1 MPTRASIAIRHYAL
15 ASENAVGDPWS
26 VTGISPGASVGKR
39 IVTTGLAGAGKS
51 TFSRALSTKT
61 GLPVIH
67 LDLHF
72 WKPGWTEPSQAE
84 WRDTQRILLASDE
97 WIADGNYHETLDLRL
112 DRADTVIFLDTPW
125 WLCASR
131 AFRRGVRRPA
141 GTQMPDGCE
150 DSRWRRLRDEW
161 WLVWRIWRV
170 RRTDNERELEI
181 VKRHADGLAVHVL
194 RSKRAVRDFLSA

>member
-1 MPTRASIAIRHYAL
+1 MT
-15 ASENAVGDPWS
+15 E
-26 VTGISPGASVGKR
+26 ISPGASVGKR
-39 IVTTGLAGAGKS
+39 IVVTGLPGAGKS

-61 GLPVIH
+61 GIPVIH

-72 WKPGWTEPSQAE
+72 WKPGWAEPSEEE
-84 WRDTQRILLASDE
+84 WRDTQRTLLASEE

-112 DRADTVIFLDTPW
+112 DRADTVIFLDSPW

-131 AFRRGVRRPA
+131 AFRRGIRRPA
-141 GTQMPDGCE
+141 GAQMPDGCD
-150 DSRWRRLRDEW
+150 DSTWRRLSNEW

-181 VKRHADGLAVHVL
+181 VKRHAAGLAVHIL
-194 RSKRAVRDFLSA
+194 RSKREVRELLSA